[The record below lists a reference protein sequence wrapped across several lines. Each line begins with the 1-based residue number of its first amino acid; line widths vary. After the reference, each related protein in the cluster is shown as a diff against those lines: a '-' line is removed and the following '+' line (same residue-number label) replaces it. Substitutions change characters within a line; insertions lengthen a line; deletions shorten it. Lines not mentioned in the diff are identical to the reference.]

1 MVCILMLMSLQ
12 LLLCFLALQPDTG
25 DDVFHSMI
33 SVMQLCN
40 AVSNRQVSDNK
51 PSSSAGAS
59 PMKKA
64 ELHTTY
70 MKQLSDL
77 RSLCDNNIL
86 NTHKYEEPR
95 CL

>member
-12 LLLCFLALQPDTG
+12 LLLCFLALQPDTS
-25 DDVFHSMI
+25 DDVFHGMNT
-33 SVMQLCN
+33 LCN
-40 AVSNRQVSDNK
+40 AVSNGQVSDNK

-70 MKQLSDL
+70 MLKNSGSSWDTNPGPSD
-77 RSLCDNNIL
+77 
-86 NTHKYEEPR
+86 Y
-95 CL
+95 